1 MQRAASSSLPW
12 ELFPQAVDATW
23 EWATARPTTS
33 AFGSAATWRA
43 RRLWR
48 FALPTKTMGL
58 REIVTA
64 GPCSFV
70 LAVHLVTK
78 QGLRGARVS
87 VFSLGALAGGE
98 MNNGVISSLG
108 KHVLESGGGVV
119 EAEKPCMPRGADPDR
134 MPIVPS
140 QSKPPGLQAR
150 SCSGDG
156 FDPSSFA
163 APPDSERGERGRER
177 QHKMQFALA
186 AQAAAA
192 VDRSEEHF
200 PEVVRAN

>member
-1 MQRAASSSLPW
+1 MGAVSTSCGRNLGVGDCSPNDQRVRECCHLEGETPVEIRIAHQNNGLARNRDGGSLQLRAGSSP
-12 ELFPQAVDATW
+12 
-23 EWATARPTTS
+23 RY
-33 AFGSAATWRA
+33 
-43 RRLWR
+43 
-48 FALPTKTMGL
+48 KT
-58 REIVTA
+58 
-64 GPCSFV
+64 
-70 LAVHLVTK
+70 
-78 QGLRGARVS
+78 
-87 VFSLGALAGGE
+87 GGE